1 MSAGSR
7 AAVSPANT
15 MRPRILLLS
24 LAAAI
29 IVALVVLSLADSL
42 LVDLLWFSTL
52 GYRQVF
58 KITISAELAIFAIV
72 WVVAFL
78 AIGIS
83 GMIALRFS
91 RERERLHVVGR
102 SDEMVEVNLPELIRA
117 LGDRVPW
124 KLLVLGGA
132 AILALFA
139 AQGEAS
145 SWDVYLKALYGVPF
159 GVKEPAFG
167 LDVGFYVFTLP
178 FLEELRDLFLMIL
191 VLTTGLTAAVYWAR
205 GSFDFRQSPPQVT
218 PTCAAHLSVLFGIF
232 FVQRATSYWL
242 ARYAL
247 TLHTNGVVFGLRYVD
262 QILWKPGLWLLVA
275 LAVIAAAIC
284 FANLRERGLRLPVAA
299 AIVVFGPSIILNL
312 LQPAIERLWV
322 KPDELRVEEPYL
334 VRNIEM
340 TRRAYR
346 LDTVDVKPFA
356 GVGELTPAS
365 LEQDSTTI
373 KNIRLWDPRPLIATY
388 RQLQEI
394 RLYYDFKDV
403 DIDRYWIDNSETQV
417 MLSARELNVDLL
429 PPNAQTWVN
438 QHLKF
443 THGYGI
449 VMSPVHTKDQEGMP
463 VLYIKNIP
471 PQSSVGIK
479 ITQPGIYFGEEPD
492 VYAIVKAL
500 TPEFDYARGNDNV
513 FDFYKGSDG
522 VPISGFWRRLLFSFY
537 YRDINL
543 LVTEN
548 IVAGSRILLRRNI
561 NQRIATVAPFLN
573 QDRDPYMIVHDGG
586 LYWIVDCYTVSDHY
600 PYSEKNGDQINY
612 IRNSVK
618 AVVNAY
624 TGETEF
630 YVADPEDPMIRAW
643 DRIYPGMF
651 KPIRKMPHELRAHIR
666 YPEDFFLIQAD
677 IYRTYHMTDPAVF
690 YNREDLWNF
699 PRENFADETTPMQ
712 PYYVIMRLPG
722 ETSAEYIL
730 MLPMVPQGRDNMI
743 SWLAARCDGADYGHL
758 FEFAFPKD
766 RLFYGPYQIQARI
779 NQNPDISRQLSLWN
793 QSGSKVILGNLL
805 VIPLADSLLY
815 VEPLYIRAQNGQLPE
830 LQRVLAS
837 YGDSTVMGDDLESTL
852 AALFTG
858 TKNAAPI
865 VTKGAPPPQPAVV
878 VAAARAGSARAVP
891 GKVTPDLQGA
901 ASHYNRALQALRHGD
916 WTQFADEMHKLG
928 QNLGQPDESMHH

>member
-1 MSAGSR
+1 
-7 AAVSPANT
+7 

-24 LAAAI
+24 LVGI
-29 IVALVVLSLADSL
+29 IVALVALSLADGL

-58 KITISAELAIFAIV
+58 IITLGAQVAIFAIV
-72 WVVAFL
+72 WAVAFL
-78 AIGIS
+78 AIWIS
-83 GMIALRFS
+83 GMIALRLS
-91 RERERLHVVGR
+91 RERGRLHILGR
-102 SDEMVEVNLPELIRA
+102 SHEMVEVNLPDLIRA

-124 KLLVLGGA
+124 KLLLLGGA

-139 AQGEAS
+139 AQGEVS
-145 SWDVYLKALYGVPF
+145 SWSVYLKALHGVRF
-159 GVKEPAFG
+159 GLKEAAFG

-178 FLEELRDLFLMIL
+178 LLEELRDLFLMIL
-191 VLTTGLTAAVYWAR
+191 VLTAASTTAVYWAR
-205 GSFDFRQSPPQVT
+205 GSLDLRKSPPQIT
-218 PTCAAHLSVLFGIF
+218 SACAAHLSVLLGIF
-232 FVQRATSYWL
+232 FVQRTMSYWL

-262 QILWKPGLWLLVA
+262 HILWKPGLWLLVA
-275 LAVIAAAIC
+275 FSIIAGGLC
-284 FANLRERGLRLPVAA
+284 LANLRERGLRLPVAA
-299 AIVVFGPSIILNL
+299 AVVVFGPSIILNL
-312 LQPAIERLWV
+312 LQPAIERLRV
-322 KPDELRVEEPYL
+322 KPDELRVEQPYL
-334 VRNIEM
+334 ARNIEM

-346 LDTVDVKPFA
+346 LDTVDVKPFE

-373 KNIRLWDPRPLIATY
+373 KNIRLWDPRPLITTY

-394 RLYYDFKDV
+394 RLYYDFRDV

-417 MLSARELNVDLL
+417 MLSARELNIDLL
-429 PPNAQTWVN
+429 APNAQTWVN

-449 VMSPVHTKDQEGMP
+449 VMSPVHTKDQEGLP
-463 VLYIKNIP
+463 ILYIKNIP
-471 PQSSVGIK
+471 PQSDVGINV
-479 ITQPGIYFGEEPD
+479 TQPGIYFGEEPD

-513 FDFYKGSDG
+513 FDFYKGNGG
-522 VPISGFWRRLLFSFY
+522 VPVSGFWRRLLFSFY
-537 YRDINL
+537 YHDINL

-548 IVAGSRILLRRNI
+548 IVPGSRILLRRNI
-561 NQRIATVAPFLN
+561 NQRLATLAPFLN
-573 QDRDPYMIVHDGG
+573 QDRDPYMVVHDGG

-600 PYSEKNGDQINY
+600 PYSQKNGDQINY

-624 TGETEF
+624 TGETDF
-630 YVADPEDPMIRAW
+630 YVADPEDPVIRTW
-643 DRIYPGMF
+643 GLVYPGMF
-651 KPIRKMPHELRAHIR
+651 KPLSEMPRELHAHIR

-699 PRENFADETTPMQ
+699 PRENYADETTQMQ

-722 ETSAEYIL
+722 ETNAEYIL

-758 FEFAFPKD
+758 FEFAFSKD

-793 QSGSKVILGNLL
+793 QMGSKVILGNLL
-805 VIPLADSLLY
+805 VIPIEDSLLY

-837 YGDSTVMGDDLESTL
+837 YGDRTVMGDDLESTL

-858 TKNAAPI
+858 GKSGPSV
-865 VTKGAPPPQPAVV
+865 VTKGAPQPAVEV
-878 VAAARAGSARAVP
+878 TAVP
-891 GKVTPDLQGA
+891 IGAAPGNVTPDLQDA
-901 ASHYNRALQALRHGD
+901 AAHYNRALQALRQGD
-916 WTQFADEMHKLG
+916 WAQFGAEMQKLG
-928 QNLGQPDESMHH
+928 QDLGQPAASMHH

>member
-1 MSAGSR
+1 
-7 AAVSPANT
+7 
-15 MRPRILLLS
+15 MRPRIFLFG
-24 LAAAI
+24 LAAVI
-29 IVALVVLSLADSL
+29 ILALVLLSLADSL

-58 KITISAELAIFAIV
+58 IITLGAQVAIFAIV
-72 WVVAFL
+72 WAVAFL
-78 AIGIS
+78 AIWIS
-83 GMIALRFS
+83 GMIALRLS
-91 RERERLHVVGR
+91 RERGRLHVLGR
-102 SDEMVEVNLPELIRA
+102 SHEMVEVNLPDLIRA

-124 KLLVLGGA
+124 KLLLLGGA

-145 SWDVYLKALYGVPF
+145 SWSVYLKALHGVPF
-159 GVKEPAFG
+159 GLKEAAFG

-178 FLEELRDLFLMIL
+178 LLEELRDLFLMTL
-191 VLTTGLTAAVYWAR
+191 VLTAASTTAVYWAR
-205 GSFDFRQSPPQVT
+205 GSLDFRKSPPQIT
-218 PTCAAHLSVLFGIF
+218 SACAAHLSVLLGIF
-232 FVQRATSYWL
+232 FVQRTMSYWL

-262 QILWKPGLWLLVA
+262 HILWKPGLWLLVA
-275 LAVIAAAIC
+275 LSIIAGGLC
-284 FANLRERGLRLPVAA
+284 LANLRERGLRLPVAA
-299 AIVVFGPSIILNL
+299 AVVVFGPSIILNL
-312 LQPAIERLWV
+312 LQPAIERLRV
-322 KPDELRVEEPYL
+322 KPDELRVEQPYL
-334 VRNIEM
+334 ARNIEM

-346 LDTVDVKPFA
+346 LDTVDVKPFE

-373 KNIRLWDPRPLIATY
+373 KNIRLWDPRPLITTY

-394 RLYYDFKDV
+394 RLYYDFRDV

-417 MLSARELNVDLL
+417 MLSARELNIDLL
-429 PPNAQTWVN
+429 APNAQTWVN

-449 VMSPVHTKDQEGMP
+449 VMSPVHTKNQEGLP
-463 VLYIKNIP
+463 ILYIKNIP
-471 PQSSVGIK
+471 PQSDVGI
-479 ITQPGIYFGEEPD
+479 IVTQPGIYFGEEPD

-513 FDFYKGSDG
+513 FDFYKGNGG
-522 VPISGFWRRLLFSFY
+522 VPVSGFWRRLLFSFY
-537 YRDINL
+537 YHDINL

-548 IVAGSRILLRRNI
+548 IVPGSRILLRRNI
-561 NQRIATVAPFLN
+561 NQRLATLAPFLN
-573 QDRDPYMIVHDGG
+573 QDRDPYMVVHDGG

-600 PYSEKNGDQINY
+600 PYSQKNGDQINY

-618 AVVNAY
+618 AVVDAY
-624 TGETEF
+624 TGETDF
-630 YVADPEDPMIRAW
+630 YVADPEDPVIRTW
-643 DRIYPGMF
+643 GLVYPGMF
-651 KPIRKMPHELRAHIR
+651 KPLSEMPRELHAHIR

-677 IYRTYHMTDPAVF
+677 IYRTYHMTDPGVF

-699 PRENFADETTPMQ
+699 PRENYADETTQMQ

-722 ETSAEYIL
+722 ETNAEYIL

-758 FEFAFPKD
+758 FEFAFSKD

-793 QSGSKVILGNLL
+793 QLGSRVILGNLL
-805 VIPLADSLLY
+805 VIPLEDSLLY

-837 YGDSTVMGDDLESTL
+837 YGDRTVMGDDLESTL

-858 TKNAAPI
+858 GKSGPPV
-865 VTKGAPPPQPAVV
+865 VTKGAPPPAVE
-878 VAAARAGSARAVP
+878 VAAVP
-891 GKVTPDLQGA
+891 VGAAPGNVPPDLQGA
-901 ASHYNRALQALRHGD
+901 AAHYNRALQALRQGD
-916 WTQFADEMHKLG
+916 WAQFGAEMQKLG
-928 QNLGQPDESMHH
+928 QDLGQPAASMHH